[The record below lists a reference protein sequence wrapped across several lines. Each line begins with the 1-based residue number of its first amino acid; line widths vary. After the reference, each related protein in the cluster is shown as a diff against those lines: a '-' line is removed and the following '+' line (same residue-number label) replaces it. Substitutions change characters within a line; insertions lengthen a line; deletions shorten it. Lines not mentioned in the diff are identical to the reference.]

1 MAEPT
6 VLQRWKRFTLEEKV
20 HTLPNG
26 LETPH
31 ITLAHPGAVLILPV
45 ANDGKLVLL
54 RQYRP
59 SIEAWIYEFPAGTL
73 ENAED
78 ILECA
83 KRELAEEAKLSAT
96 EWHSLG
102 ESLPAPGF
110 CNESQYLYLA
120 KNLAHA
126 DAEMDEDEVIEVVHF
141 SVEDVKSMII
151 NNEIRDSKTIVAFCR
166 AQLMGLI
173 T

>member
-1 MAEPT
+1 MSDSK
-6 VLQRWKRFTLEEKV
+6 VLQRWKRFTLEEKL

-26 LETPH
+26 VETSH
-31 ITLAHPGAVLILPV
+31 ITLTHPGAVVILPV

-59 SIEAWIYEFPAGTL
+59 SIASWIYEFPAGTL
-73 ENAED
+73 ECGED
-78 ILECA
+78 KLLCA
-83 KRELAEEAKLSAT
+83 KRELAEEAKLAAS

-110 CNESQYLYLA
+110 CDESQYLFLA
-120 KNLAHA
+120 KNLTHA
-126 DAEMDEDEVIEVVHF
+126 EADMDEDEVIEVVHF
-141 SVEDVKSMII
+141 SVEDVKQMIV
-151 NNEIRDSKTIVAFCR
+151 NNEIKDSKTIVAFCR

>member
-1 MAEPT
+1 MAKT
-6 VLQRWKRFTLEEKV
+6 TILQRWKRFTLEEKI

-26 LETPH
+26 VETSH
-31 ITLAHPGAVLILPV
+31 ITLSHPGAVLILPV

-59 SIEAWIYEFPAGTL
+59 SIESWIYEFPAGTL
-73 ENAED
+73 ESNED
-78 ILECA
+78 RLACA
-83 KRELAEEAKLSAT
+83 KRELAEEAKLAAS
-96 EWHSLG
+96 EWHNLG

-110 CNESQYLYLA
+110 CNESQYLFLA
-120 KNLAHA
+120 KNLSLAEA
-126 DAEMDEDEVIEVVHF
+126 DMDEDEVIEVVHF
-141 SVEDVKSMII
+141 SVEEVKQMIVT
-151 NNEIRDSKTIVAFCR
+151 NEIKDSKTIVAFCR